1 MSDASD
7 SRHGVDP
14 IDEAAAAKLWTIYVL
29 EAEKYDK
36 SLVESWRSDMQ
47 GMLIFAGLFSA
58 SLTAFLIESYKTLSL
73 DSGDQM
79 VVLLAQISQQ
89 LASGPNGTVAPITA
103 PVSFSPS
110 PTSLVC
116 NALWFIS
123 LGLSLACALIAT
135 LLEQWARDFIHRADM
150 RSAPLIR
157 ARVYSYLYYGAKR
170 FNMHVVVDIIPL
182 LLHASLLFFFAGL
195 VAFLMPVNILIAA
208 ICAALLLLVTTAYSV
223 LTLLPL
229 RYLDC
234 PYRTP
239 LSGAFWW
246 LLQYSKIIWT
256 HWRAPAHRTAT
267 DPSPPQE
274 TMVEATIR
282 KARED
287 SPARRERD
295 YRALVWT
302 VRSLADDL
310 ELEPLVEVLPDLLWG
325 HDGRRHAYSDHIAGL
340 VNHPEVQLCRRID
353 GLYASS
359 IDEVLSPEL
368 NQRRRISC
376 YKALWAIASLGRSVS
391 SLRISSRESDLDLPT
406 DFHQLRAYAR
416 PFMPPETDGYAISAQ
431 IMMKWSTFCALY
443 PRLEEQCRYLLQC
456 QSSGRHNP
464 PLAPVTAFLHHLTA
478 VCGFL
483 IHANGVYFARPE
495 TALSQADIPELLQ
508 ISRLLR
514 DTAPHAILF
523 DYLRKSVY
531 LGKPP
536 YQWDQTRATI
546 TVDGSVPFAAFQ
558 QMLER
563 NLSSVNQE
571 FDFAAPADFLWSDGI
586 VAELYAFWKPAEPVT
601 IPSAIL
607 HYLTHRNSHDVLFTV
622 LRQSGIT
629 PHLWFCF
636 RTTLSDVQSSSHEL
650 LTSIWVLAFSTEFE
664 ADGASPAAKA
674 GVSLFE
680 TPGSLLIYTY
690 ALEAMYAAKLPS
702 PSTVALLKTGIL
714 TFLSAKLA
722 PTSDLHKVF
731 EHQVFPADSAI
742 PLPDGSEL
750 DEDTLAFV
758 DARIREAKIH
768 VLAEFLQ
775 CCASEVLPFNAVETL
790 RRISYIVPC
799 TAVHKTHQLLYA
811 RSVDSVFAEARSVEL
826 MTAIVWSK
834 CLDVYAGIPADILGA
849 EAFPW
854 LDEPFARQILKDTL
868 SDWLSALAWNPTSSD
883 LLERL
888 RAILR
893 GLETCHPEW

>member
-1 MSDASD
+1 MSAPSD
-7 SRHGVDP
+7 SRHGFDP
-14 IDEAAAAKLWTIYVL
+14 TDEAAAAKLWAIYVL

-36 SLVESWRSDMQ
+36 SLVESWRSNMQ
-47 GMLIFAGLFSA
+47 GILIFAGLFSA
-58 SLTAFLIESYKTLSL
+58 SLTAFLIESYKTLTL
-73 DSGDQM
+73 DSGNQTVM
-79 VVLLAQISQQ
+79 LLAQISRQ
-89 LASGPNGTVAPITA
+89 LASGPNGTVAPITP

-170 FNMHVVVDIIPL
+170 FNMHLVVDIIPL
-182 LLHASLLFFFAGL
+182 LLHTSLLFFLAGL
-195 VAFLMPVNILIAA
+195 VAFLMPVNIFIAA
-208 ICAALLLLVTTAYSV
+208 ICAALLFLVATAYFV

-229 RYLDC
+229 QYLDC

-239 LSGAFWW
+239 LSGAFWRLW
-246 LLQYSKIIWT
+246 QYSKTTWSRW
-256 HWRAPAHRTAT
+256 HAHGAAT

-287 SPARRERD
+287 SPTRRERD

-340 VNHPEVQLCRRID
+340 VNHAEVRLCRRID

-359 IDEVLSPEL
+359 IDEILSPEL

-376 YKALWAIASLGRSVS
+376 HKALWAIASLGRSVS
-391 SLRISSRESDLDLPT
+391 PLRLSSRDPALPT

-443 PRLEEQCRYLLQC
+443 PRLEEQCRYLVQC
-456 QSSGRHNP
+456 KSSGRHHP
-464 PLAPVTAFLHHLTA
+464 PLAPVTVFLHHLTA

-508 ISRLLR
+508 ISQLLR

-536 YQWDQTRATI
+536 YQWDQTKATI
-546 TVDGSVPFAAFQ
+546 TVDGFVPFAAFQ

-571 FDFAAPADFLWSDGI
+571 FDFAAPSDFLWSDGI
-586 VAELYAFWKPAEPVT
+586 VAELYAFWKPSEPVP

-607 HYLTHRNSHDVLFTV
+607 HYLTRRNSHDVLFTV
-622 LRQSGIT
+622 LRQSGIA
-629 PHLWFCF
+629 PYLWFCF
-636 RTTLSDVQSSSHEL
+636 RTTLSDVQSSPHDL
-650 LTSIWVLAFSTEFE
+650 LASTWILAFSTEFE
-664 ADGASPAAKA
+664 ADGASSAAKA
-674 GVSLFE
+674 D
-680 TPGSLLIYTY
+680 GSLSEKQGYLTCYTD
-690 ALEAMYAAKLPS
+690 ALEAIYSAKFPS
-702 PSTVALLKTGIL
+702 SSTVALLQTGIL
-714 TFLSAKLA
+714 TFLSTKIASST
-722 PTSDLHKVF
+722 TSLDFHKVF
-731 EHQVFPADSAI
+731 EHHVFPADSAI
-742 PLPDGSEL
+742 PLPDGCEL
-750 DEDTLAFV
+750 HQDILAFV

-775 CCASEVLPFNAVETL
+775 CCASEVLPYNAVETF

-799 TAVHKTHQLLYA
+799 AAVHKTHQLLYA
-811 RSVDSVFAEARSVEL
+811 RSVDSVLAEARSVEL

-834 CLDVYAGIPADILGA
+834 CLDVYAGILSDILGA

-868 SDWLSALAWNPTSSD
+868 SDWHSALEWNPASSD
-883 LLERL
+883 VLERL
-888 RAILR
+888 RAILQ
-893 GLETCHPEW
+893 GLNPCHPDW